1 MRIEQRIG
9 RLSRVGQTRDVHV
22 FNLVAPGT
30 IEETLLEVL
39 DAKINMFELVIGE
52 IDMILGQLT
61 TDQDFEEIVT
71 ELWLTAEGP
80 EAFRTRM
87 QALGDQLLAAK
98 LGYLEAKALDDRL
111 FGDALAPGAGP

>member
-30 IEETLLEVL
+30 IEESLLAML

-52 IDMILGQLT
+52 IDMILGELSA
-61 TDQDFEEIVT
+61 DQDFEELVT
-71 ELWLTAEGP
+71 DLWLSAENRDD
-80 EAFRTRM
+80 FRLKIDR
-87 QALGDQLLAAK
+87 LGEQLLQAK
-98 LGYLEAKALDDRL
+98 RSYLEVKALEDRI
-111 FGDALAPGAGP
+111 FGDALAPKATQ

>member
-1 MRIEQRIG
+1 
-9 RLSRVGQTRDVHV
+9 
-22 FNLVAPGT
+22 
-30 IEETLLEVL
+30 
-39 DAKINMFELVIGE
+39 MFELVIGE

-80 EAFRTRM
+80 EVFRTRM

-111 FGDALAPGAGP
+111 FGDALAPGAAP

>member
-22 FNLVAPGT
+22 FNLVAAGT
-30 IEETLLEVL
+30 LEETLLEVL

-61 TDQDFEEIVT
+61 TDEDFEELVT
-71 ELWLTAEGP
+71 DLWLASEDVS
-80 EAFRTRM
+80 AFRAEM
-87 QALGDQLLAAK
+87 QALGDRLLAAK
-98 LGYLEAKALDDRL
+98 LAYLEVKALDDRL
-111 FGDALAPGAGP
+111 FGDTLAAGARS